1 MRKRGQSSGP
11 IELVVAVIVMMA
23 SMGLAFMVF
32 SNSESARCTNQL
44 HAQIRGVEAAL
55 IDVAL
60 GSPSTTR
67 EVNLE
72 LGKCGDLNVE
82 GVRVVYYSKP
92 SFCQRCPSTGSGCWV
107 LEPLT
112 YSTKTQSYAVV
123 GDAATCVNIPGQ
135 IALEVNDNQNT
146 CFGESKVNQDA
157 CPLNAKD
164 DASGENCG
172 IPSTAIETAN
182 GPKVLTLSKTTS
194 ERQYKI
200 RITKGYSQ
208 ASGTPALSVCFQS
221 KQDAL
226 EQERLNN

>member
-1 MRKRGQSSGP
+1 MNKRGQSSAP

-44 HAQIRGVEAAL
+44 HSQIRGVEAIL

-92 SFCQRCPSTGSGCWV
+92 SFCQKCPSTGRGCWV

-112 YSTKTQSYAVV
+112 YSTKTQSYAVI
-123 GDAATCVNIPGQ
+123 GDASTCVNVPGQ
-135 IALEVNDNQNT
+135 VELQVEKP
-146 CFGESKVNQDA
+146 ESCVAEEKISLTA
-157 CPLNAKD
+157 CPVNAKVD
-164 DASGENCG
+164 DSGGDCG
-172 IPSTAIETAN
+172 VPSDATS
-182 GPKVLTLSKTTS
+182 GPKIATLSKVSS
-194 ERQYKI
+194 ERQYKL
-200 RITKGYSQ
+200 RVSKGYST
-208 ASGTPALSVCFQS
+208 AGGVPMLNLCFQS
-221 KQDAL
+221 KQETV
-226 EQERLNN
+226 EQERTR

>member
-1 MRKRGQSSGP
+1 MKRRGQSSGP

-23 SMGLAFMVF
+23 SMGLAFTVF

-44 HAQIRGVEAAL
+44 HSQIRGVEAAL

-82 GVRVVYYSKP
+82 GVRVVYYNKP

-123 GDAATCVNIPGQ
+123 GDASTCVNIPGQ
-135 IALEVNDNQNT
+135 IELRALGGSNVDINEDSRSCTSGDNIAST
-146 CFGESKVNQDA
+146 A
-157 CPLNAKD
+157 CPFNSKASSD
-164 DASGENCG
+164 DPNCG
-172 IPSTAIETAN
+172 IPENAID
-182 GPKVLTLSKTTS
+182 GPKVLTLSK
-194 ERQYKI
+194 
-200 RITKGYSQ
+200 
-208 ASGTPALSVCFQS
+208 V
-221 KQDAL
+221 
-226 EQERLNN
+226 